1 MLKPK
6 LAHTGSGSS
15 LGGPLGVQQPPRVC
29 GDCGAP
35 APGWASV
42 NKGILL
48 CSDCCSVHRSL
59 GRHVSHI
66 KSLHRGSQWIPEQ
79 LAMVQSLFSAGA
91 NSIWEYSLLNPG
103 SGSGAG
109 SASGSSSASSSK
121 VSRSSSSLSSG
132 SSPVILANLAKMKKP
147 KAGDKLH
154 PVKSDFIRAKHA
166 HLAFVLR
173 PSKEDSES
181 AENANSELS
190 RQLHSSVRTA
200 NLETSLRLLSQGA
213 DPNFFHPEKNSTP
226 LQVAG
231 RAGQGG
237 QVELLLVYGAD
248 PGARDTAG
256 NDAAECAQ
264 RSGHAPLA
272 ARITAAHYDLSDRLS
287 YYLCQKLPDHA
298 GGQHFLIPGDPGTA
312 HPPGQRLDELKVAKR
327 KLQGLN
333 NSVFEE
339 LTIDVYDEVDR
350 RETDAIWNAVGTSG
364 GGSNGKLP
372 AAAIIP
378 FLPVN
383 PDFGTTRNQGR
394 QKLAR
399 LSHQEFNFLVTD
411 VLKEIRRRQ
420 TEMNNSPMKSPL
432 REASARSNSQA
443 TAFTKSLPQF
453 LPAAA
458 AGGGLMAGGD
468 PDDPIYDYVASD
480 DDYYH
485 LPEPAAAAAAAGS
498 ESSSGQQGNRAS
510 TGNCKRPPS
519 GSGLRHSSA
528 AFGGGSSTNSSPAKS
543 TSSASNT
550 NTSSMMQGGVPPP
563 PLGTAPAPG
572 AAFEAFHQLKAQLDS
587 SEHKV
592 QALIDS
598 NDDMRNEIARLT
610 DTVNKLVEEN
620 ESLKQHKQYHS
631 LPFSVNNSGALS
643 QSPPETSSHYA
654 SVGPAA
660 PAGSAAGPRASPGP
674 TPVKAPPPA
683 PPARS
688 TTVSMY
694 ERPVSRSG
702 SVGSSGGGSGQQ
714 QPVSLPVNNSGG
726 QPNFMTLQHQHTQPR
741 PTPAAGSPF
750 ASAASRQ
757 QSPAPKHGMGSFN
770 PLHSPAHHHHH
781 NQPDSQEAAFS
792 SPNHHHHHLGGS
804 ASSVVA
810 AAGSGGTTLGNLPYS
825 STLSLPPPATAVA
838 AAGNN
843 YQLTSNKF
851 DFSNSL
857 PGQEEVVRRTEAI
870 TRCIQEL
877 LISAKDEKFDA
888 FIPCSER
895 IVRAVTDMVALFPG
909 TSQTVGGDPDRGTG
923 VDQDPESTPLMPNDS
938 VYDALA
944 TLTDAANHFETE
956 CRILI
961 MRSQKEP
968 LHRSFVTQQVIQC
981 AFDIAKSTKQL
992 VAQFQ

>member
-15 LGGPLGVQQPPRVC
+15 LGGQVKGQQNNGNGVC

-42 NKGILL
+42 NRGILL
-48 CSDCCSVHRSL
+48 CTECCSVHRSL

-66 KSLHRGSQWIPEQ
+66 KSLHSGSLWIPEQ
-79 LAMVQSLFSAGA
+79 LAMVQSLFAAGA
-91 NSIWEYSLLNPG
+91 NSVWEYSLLNPG
-103 SGSGAG
+103 SH
-109 SASGSSSASSSK
+109 SSSHHSSSNSASK
-121 VSRSSSSLSSG
+121 VSRSSSSLSS
-132 SSPVILANLAKMKKP
+132 STSAAAAMANFSKMKKP
-147 KAGDKLH
+147 KPTDKLH
-154 PVKSDFIRAKHA
+154 PIKSDFIRAKHA
-166 HLAFVLR
+166 HMAFVLR
-173 PSKEDSES
+173 PSKEDAVSEPPSASAS
-181 AENANSELS
+181 AENSELS

-213 DPNFFHPEKNSTP
+213 DPNYFHPEKNSTP

-231 RAGQGG
+231 RAGQAG

-248 PGARDTAG
+248 PGSVDKSG
-256 NDAAECAQ
+256 NDAAELAE
-264 RSGHAPLA
+264 RSGHASLA
-272 ARITAAHYDLSDRLS
+272 SRLSSAQYELSDRLS
-287 YYLCQKLPDHA
+287 YFLCQKTPDHSN
-298 GGQHFLIPGDPGTA
+298 GQHFLIPGDPGAPT
-312 HPPGQRLDELKVAKR
+312 PPQPTRVDELRVAKR

-339 LTIDVYDEVDR
+339 LSIDVYDEVDR
-350 RETDAIWNAVGTSG
+350 RETDAIWNAVEGSG
-364 GGSNGKLP
+364 GKN
-372 AAAIIP
+372 AVIIP

-399 LSHQEFNFLVTD
+399 LSNQEFHFLVTD

-420 TEMNNSPMKSPL
+420 TEMSVSSPMKSPL
-432 REASARSNSQA
+432 RESAARSHTNQG
-443 TAFTKSLPQF
+443 FTKSLPQF
-453 LPAAA
+453 LPGVPGVTS
-458 AGGGLMAGGD
+458 AGAD

-485 LPEPAAAAAAAGS
+485 IPEPSSLGGS
-498 ESSSGQQGNRAS
+498 VNAEFSQSNPDSNRTSGN
-510 TGNCKRPPS
+510 TKRPHS
-519 GSGLRHSSA
+519 GNLRHSSA
-528 AFGGGSSTNSSPAKS
+528 AFGGGSSTATTNSSPAKS
-543 TSSASNT
+543 TSSASGN
-550 NTSSMMQGGVPPP
+550 NGGAN
-563 PLGTAPAPG
+563 LNSIASTGGGGGGSGTGSVG
-572 AAFEAFHQLKAQLDS
+572 AAFEAFHQLKAQLDN

-620 ESLKQHKQYHS
+620 QSLKLHPPGGHHQYHS
-631 LPFSVNNSGALS
+631 LPFNANSA
-643 QSPPETSSHYA
+643 SPPGGGGEQHYA
-654 SVGPAA
+654 SVGPPANAA
-660 PAGSAAGPRASPGP
+660 TASPVRRASPGP
-674 TPVKAPPPA
+674 GGGKQAPPA
-683 PPARS
+683 PPLRS
-688 TTVSMY
+688 GQTVSMY
-694 ERPVSRSG
+694 ERPVSR
-702 SVGSSGGGSGQQ
+702 GSSGGGGAPGLQQ
-714 QPVSLPVNNSGG
+714 QPQQQQPLSLPSVQPGG
-726 QPNFMTLQHQHTQPR
+726 GSFMTLHHPPSRQQP
-741 PTPAAGSPF
+741 PGSPF
-750 ASAASRQ
+750 SGTNSSGSSRLAAAAS
-757 QSPAPKHGMGSFN
+757 SPASKHSAMASFSPMGPSSCH
-770 PLHSPAHHHHH
+770 PDDQAVKGSLHP
-781 NQPDSQEAAFS
+781 P
-792 SPNHHHHHLGGS
+792 P
-804 ASSVVA
+804 
-810 AAGSGGTTLGNLPYS
+810 PYNS
-825 STLSLPPPATAVA
+825 STLSLPPTTTGLPT
-838 AAGNN
+838 
-843 YQLTSNKF
+843 YPITSNKF
-851 DFSNSL
+851 DFSNNL

-888 FIPCSER
+888 FIPCSEG

-909 TSQTVGGDPDRGTG
+909 TSHTVPGEADRGGG
-923 VDQDPESTPLMPNDS
+923 VGEDVESTPLMPNDS

-968 LHRSFVTQQVIQC
+968 LHQSFVTQQVIQC